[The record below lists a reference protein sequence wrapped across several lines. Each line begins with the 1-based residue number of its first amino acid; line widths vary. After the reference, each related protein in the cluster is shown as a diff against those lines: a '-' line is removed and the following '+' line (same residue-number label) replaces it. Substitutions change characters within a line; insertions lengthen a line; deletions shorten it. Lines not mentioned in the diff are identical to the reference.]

1 MGPTTL
7 ESSPA
12 SSAPAPSTSRAPGT
26 PSGAPP
32 SAPSPTS
39 SASPRPT
46 PPAPASS
53 GGAGAPASGKDI
65 ARIESLVAAGEAAS
79 LPSLAAYLTHSDPSL
94 REAAREGMLQMG
106 LAEAAP
112 LLRAAADKLKD
123 PREAI
128 ALLDAADFLSLPALP
143 STASDGPQKV
153 KNLPSARRDRPRP
166 GNTTPALHP

>member
-1 MGPTTL
+1 MGPAAL
-7 ESSPA
+7 ESSPT
-12 SSAPAPSTSRAPGT
+12 SLAPAPPASRAPGP

-32 SAPSPTS
+32 SVPSPTT

-46 PPAPASS
+46 PSDPASS
-53 GGAGAPASGKDI
+53 DGSASPSSGKDI
-65 ARIESLVAAGEAAS
+65 ARIESLVAAGDAAS
-79 LPSLAAYLTHSDPSL
+79 LPSLAAYLTHSDPAL
-94 REAAREGMLQMG
+94 REAAREGMLQVG
-106 LAEAAP
+106 LPEAAP

-153 KNLPSARRDRPRP
+153 KNLPAARHDRPRP
-166 GNTTPALHP
+166 GNSTPALHP